1 VVPIIRLVH
10 FSDIH
15 LTTRPLGWQTK
26 DFFTKRL
33 PGWIN
38 LRWLGREHRFCHAE
52 EVLNSLKAEL
62 RANPP
67 DQVIFSGDATGLG
80 FENELV
86 RAITLL
92 GVNDPNGPSSIAV
105 PGNHDY
111 YTPAVAASG
120 IFEKHFAP
128 WLKGERVDGATYPF
142 AQRVGPIWL
151 IGVNSCTGNRWF
163 WDATGR
169 VDDSQLDRLRRLLRQ
184 LTPGPRILVTHY
196 PIARANG
203 EPERSDH
210 CLRNL
215 AELVSVVREGGV
227 CLWLHGHQHVAYV
240 LQNPAVV
247 PIPTICAGSLTQ
259 TGKWSYYEYVVEQDH
274 FRAQK
279 KVYSLESKCF
289 RNQEQMELRLS

>member
-1 VVPIIRLVH
+1 MIRLVH

-15 LTTRPLGWQTK
+15 LTTRPLGWRAG

-38 LRWLGREHRFCHAE
+38 LRWLGRKHRFRHGE
-52 EVLNSLKAEL
+52 EVLNALMDELK
-62 RANPP
+62 ANPP
-67 DQVIFSGDATGLG
+67 DRIIFSGDATGLG
-80 FENELV
+80 FERELV

-92 GVNDPNGPSSIAV
+92 GVDGPNGPAGLGV

-111 YTPAVAASG
+111 YTPSVAASG
-120 IFEKHFAP
+120 GFERSFAR
-128 WLKGERVDGATYPF
+128 WQVGERVDGATYPF

-169 VDDSQLDRLRRLLRQ
+169 VDEPQLDRLRRLLSQ
-184 LTPGPRILVTHY
+184 LSPGPRVLVTHY
-196 PIARANG
+196 PIARPGG

-215 AELVSVVREGGV
+215 ADLVQVARDGGIG
-227 CLWLHGHQHVAYV
+227 LWLHGHQHVAYV
-240 LQNPAVV
+240 LQDPAVV
-247 PIPTICAGSLTQ
+247 PIPSICAGSLTQ
-259 TGKWSYYEYVVEQDH
+259 TGRWSYYEYMFDQGCLWAERRTYSIEARR
-274 FRAQK
+274 FRKEEA
-279 KVYSLESKCF
+279 V
-289 RNQEQMELRLS
+289 ELRLAGS